1 MPEPRTLQPVQ
12 FFKDLGEARGQNRV
26 QDFRPRVVKGDP
38 LGDYPTT
45 DEAES
50 SVVVVTDD
58 PNDPNDPARP
68 LVDEA
73 DVPEPDTTAEEDPDM
88 PPGLAEGIAQAER
101 GELLDLG
108 SFAKY
113 ADEDQGSVDDLLTR
127 TDDQESIAAHGTP
140 DGG

>member
-38 LGDYPTT
+38 LGDYTTT
-45 DEAES
+45 DE
-50 SVVVVTDD
+50 
-58 PNDPNDPARP
+58 DPAVVIVTEPNEPALP
-68 LVDEA
+68 LVDA
-73 DVPEPDTTAEEDPDM
+73 TDVPEPDTTAEED
-88 PPGLAEGIAQAER
+88 
-101 GELLDLG
+101 
-108 SFAKY
+108 
-113 ADEDQGSVDDLLTR
+113 EDQSSVDDLLTR